1 MNGDDEANEAE
12 REALEIQA
20 MKARVAEMEQEAA
33 KLREMTAANEVEA
46 EQNGATGMTDDEK
59 EAVDSRSIYVG
70 NVSLRL
76 LCHSACEE
84 ARGAGADVFVLAP
97 SGRLRLNARGD
108 SGSLCFV
115 RYYQP
120 SDDPL

>member
-12 REALEIQA
+12 REALEIMA

-46 EQNGATGMTDDEK
+46 EQNGAATLTDDEK

-70 NVSLRL
+70 NVSRWCSCELELQRRL
-76 LCHSACEE
+76 EE
-84 ARGAGADVFVLAP
+84 LTRCSCA
-97 SGRLRLNARGD
+97 
-108 SGSLCFV
+108 
-115 RYYQP
+115 
-120 SDDPL
+120 